1 MESGQPSYSLPKGKL
16 KTKRYVGISKNVMGE
31 FGENSFTGSVNLNAR
46 LEYVEQWESEGRQ
59 LKKGMRESQKDRIS
73 YFKTGI

>member
-1 MESGQPSYSLPKGKL
+1 M
-16 KTKRYVGISKNVMGE
+16 
-31 FGENSFTGSVNLNAR
+31 NLNAR

-73 YFKTGI
+73 YFKTVRDLTFECWWKEASIMLAK